1 MNVVSLFNGMNTGRQ
16 ALENVG
22 IKVKK
27 YYSSEIKPYAIELT
41 QHHFPDTIQ
50 VGDVTKWKEWDID
63 WESIDLILSGSPCQ
77 DLSAA
82 GKRAG
87 INGSRS
93 SLFFVFVEILEHI
106 KTLNPKVLFLQENVG
121 SASKLDVGIMS
132 RALGVYPVRINSS
145 LLTAQLRDRYYWSNI
160 KTKETMFD
168 IVTDIPQPKDKGIMF
183 KDIITGGH
191 VERVKS
197 KTLLEQ
203 TERSFGH
210 KDKFSEKA
218 QEYIKGREK
227 FGASLI
233 YVDKDKAN
241 ALLQGDYKMFI
252 KDEIKQD
259 IYLKKRIANG
269 TQTPNLIYV
278 DKDKHSC
285 LNTGSGESSKN
296 QEYLKHRN
304 ETTGMITL
312 IYEHNNELRCKTNT
326 KQGFD
331 IVTENDCLDLSFP
344 TSKTR
349 RARVTKG
356 KSPCLMESN
365 NNLYSY
371 KDGLVRTVNQIEMER
386 LQGFPDGYTSIL
398 SKAKAGSLLGDGWT
412 LPIIEHIFNFIKR

>member
-1 MNVVSLFNGMNTGRQ
+1 LLTLTGIVQTFIDMNVVSLFNGMNTGRQ
-16 ALENVG
+16 ALENIG
-22 IKVKK
+22 IKVDK

-63 WESIDLILSGSPCQ
+63 WQSIDLILSGSPCQ

-87 INGSRS
+87 INGSKS

-106 KTLNPKVLFLQENVG
+106 KSLNPKVLFLQENVG

-145 LLTAQLRDRYYWSNI
+145 LVTAQLRDRYYWSNI
-160 KTKETMFD
+160 RTKETMFD

-183 KDIITGGH
+183 KDIIVSGFVDRDKTGCLM
-191 VERVKS
+191 ESISRVQHTDKGIKS
-197 KTLLEQ
+197 
-203 TERSFGH
+203 
-210 KDKFSEKA
+210 
-218 QEYIKGREK
+218 REK
-227 FGASLI
+227 FGVPQI
-233 YVDKDKAN
+233 YVD
-241 ALLQGDYKMFI
+241 
-252 KDEIKQD
+252 
-259 IYLKKRIANG
+259 
-269 TQTPNLIYV
+269 T
-278 DKDKHSC
+278 DKHTC
-285 LNTGSGESSKN
+285 LNTKSGTGGT
-296 QEYLKHRN
+296 QRYLKHRN
-304 ETTGMITL
+304 ETTGMLTL
-312 IYEHNNELRCKTNT
+312 IYKHNNELRCKTNT
-326 KQGFD
+326 IQGFD

-349 RARVTKG
+349 RGRVTKG
-356 KSPCLMESN
+356 KSPCLMEST

-371 KDGLVRTVNQIEMER
+371 KDGFVRTVNQIEMER

-412 LPIIEHIFNFIKR
+412 LPIIEHIFKFII